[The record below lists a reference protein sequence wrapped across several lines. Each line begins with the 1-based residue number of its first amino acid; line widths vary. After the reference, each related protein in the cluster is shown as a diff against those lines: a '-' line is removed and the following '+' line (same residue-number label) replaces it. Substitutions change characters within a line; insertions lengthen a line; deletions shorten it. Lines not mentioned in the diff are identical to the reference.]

1 MMVFFNLK
9 KKKKNSFKSSNL
21 KRGKILCFYIYSI
34 FSWYHSYFVSFFFW
48 HHSEKKSLP
57 SLKPEIFL
65 QWIGNLFV
73 PYQPSVSKSSCYI
86 EAYAI
91 TLQRFLG
98 TTKLSCHLLSTRLFS
113 RRTLLNDPLPNRT
126 KRIVLQRS
134 NAKEL
139 LSIPGT
145 DSKISAYIFPPLLM
159 FFILINIYIYVCSK
173 CLLLYDIFVNNPK

>member
-9 KKKKNSFKSSNL
+9 RKKNSFKSSNL
-21 KRGKILCFYIYSI
+21 KRGKYSVFIFIPFSLDIIRILSL
-34 FSWYHSYFVSFFFW
+34 FFW

-159 FFILINIYIYVCSK
+159 FFILINTYIYIYVVYAFCFM
-173 CLLLYDIFVNNPK
+173 IFL